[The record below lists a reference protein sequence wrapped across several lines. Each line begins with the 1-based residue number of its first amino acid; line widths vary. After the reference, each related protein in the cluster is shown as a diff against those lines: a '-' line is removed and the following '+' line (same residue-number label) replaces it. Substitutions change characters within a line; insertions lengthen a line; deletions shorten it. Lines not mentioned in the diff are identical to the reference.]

1 LEFQVLLLEFINIM
15 TYPTCNRIVNNCT
28 PDEDKNAGRAK
39 SASFHGAA
47 HYDLSSSPTI
57 NQPPI
62 TELRSEHKLKEIEKK
77 IGYPCTSDTCRSE
90 SIYHAEVV
98 QITDELVGSMGECER
113 IAPKKPLPY
122 QP

>member
-1 LEFQVLLLEFINIM
+1 MLLELIKIVK
-15 TYPTCNRIVNNCT
+15 YPTCNRIVNNCT

-47 HYDLSSSPTI
+47 HDDLSSSPTI
-57 NQPPI
+57 NRPLFN
-62 TELRSEHKLKEIEKK
+62 ELRSEHKLKQIEKK
-77 IGYPCTSDTCRSE
+77 IGYPCASDTGRAE

-113 IAPKKPLPY
+113 IAPKEPLPY